1 MVTAHEVGLGLLD
14 NAPVLLQVF
23 NLVAV
28 RCGEISAHASVMP
41 CDDDAT
47 SSSGLLLV
55 VEVTNGQTGLLVG
68 GLECLGVL
76 VLADTTKVDHRIGGE
91 NVLK

>member
-1 MVTAHEVGLGLLD
+1 
-14 NAPVLLQVF
+14 
-23 NLVAV
+23 
-28 RCGEISAHASVMP
+28 
-41 CDDDAT
+41 
-47 SSSGLLLV
+47 LV

-76 VLADTTKVDHRIGGE
+76 VFADTTKVDDRVGRE